1 MSSLYFITLIIL
13 LVSLLIW
20 LLLVNDL
27 YLKYVIYSYKSKIEN
42 SQNNDSLIIN
52 FLNDE
57 KNPLYIREILERSLD
72 NYQLLKLYL
81 ASNNMIDY
89 TLFNSFFVEGN
100 QTPVNYL
107 YIDKVGI
114 FKPKTI
120 RSSINNLFFG
130 SLRFL
135 SFLVFCII
143 SGAFAARLLFND
155 FDVNDNGLLG
165 QFCLSLFVAIL
176 FLMPNNFFHK
186 NLFYNKLYSFTVYW
200 ACVLFAVIF
209 SVYIYQYNGLVLMN
223 KIYIILTISFLII
236 FIGSYSYISYLKMNY
251 LMVFFELLKSNLAH
265 SEKIN
270 TRQKAR

>member
-155 FDVNDNGLLG
+155 FDVNDLLG